1 MSELSKNL
9 KKIRKEKNLSQQT
22 LAERMGTTKQVIS
35 RYERGERDPK
45 TETLFKLADALQVSI
60 WELIGWDYQP
70 ENGVFLSDEW
80 EKWKKQKS
88 IIEQFN
94 LQDDLILLHS
104 KSVPILGDIACGVP
118 ITAEQNIE
126 GYANLPD
133 SVRADFALRCK
144 GDSMEPTF
152 LDGDLVLIRQEG
164 DVSDGRIAAVLLDSE
179 TDTEATLKRVHHVP
193 GGLILIPDNQKKYGP
208 RTFQGSEAAKIR
220 ILGVAVGYVRMI

>member
-1 MSELSKNL
+1 MNKMREIRRSKKLTMKELGNLVGVSESTISLYETGKHEPD
-9 KKIRKEKNLSQQT
+9 IIT
-22 LAERMGTTKQVIS
+22 MERI
-35 RYERGERDPK
+35 
-45 TETLFKLADALQVSI
+45 ADALSVSVD
-60 WELIGWDYQP
+60 ELLGRDTL
-70 ENGVFLSDEW
+70 GVLG
-80 EKWKKQKS
+80 
-88 IIEQFN
+88 
-94 LQDDLILLHS
+94 ILPVTPRA
-104 KSVPILGDIACGVP
+104 VPILGDIACGTP

-126 GYANLPD
+126 GYADLPEG
-133 SVRADFALRCK
+133 VRADFALRCK

-208 RTFQGSEAAKIR
+208 RTFQGSEAAKIK

>member
-1 MSELSKNL
+1 MNKMREIRRSKKLTMKELGNLVGVSESTISLYETGKHEPD
-9 KKIRKEKNLSQQT
+9 IIT
-22 LAERMGTTKQVIS
+22 MGRI
-35 RYERGERDPK
+35 
-45 TETLFKLADALQVSI
+45 ADALSVSVD
-60 WELIGWDYQP
+60 ELLGRDTL
-70 ENGVFLSDEW
+70 GVLG
-80 EKWKKQKS
+80 
-88 IIEQFN
+88 
-94 LQDDLILLHS
+94 ILPVTPRA
-104 KSVPILGDIACGVP
+104 VPILGDIACGTP

-126 GYANLPD
+126 GYADLPEG
-133 SVRADFALRCK
+133 VWADFALRCK

>member
-1 MSELSKNL
+1 MKL
-9 KKIRKEKNLSQQT
+9 KEIRESRGISQRQAAIALNLSPT
-22 LAERMGTTKQVIS
+22 VYN
-35 RYERGERDPK
+35 RYENGLREPSNVIMLAMADYFGVSVDELLGRD
-45 TETLFKLADALQVSI
+45 TL
-60 WELIGWDYQP
+60 
-70 ENGVFLSDEW
+70 GVHG
-80 EKWKKQKS
+80 
-88 IIEQFN
+88 
-94 LQDDLILLHS
+94 ILPVTPRA
-104 KSVPILGDIACGVP
+104 VPILGDIACGVP

-126 GYANLPD
+126 GYADLPEG
-133 SVRADFALRCK
+133 VRADFALRCK

-164 DVSDGRIAAVLLDSE
+164 DVSDGRIAAVLLDAE

>member
-1 MSELSKNL
+1 MNKMREIRRSKKLTMKELGNLVGVSESTISLYETGKHEPD
-9 KKIRKEKNLSQQT
+9 IIT
-22 LAERMGTTKQVIS
+22 MGRI
-35 RYERGERDPK
+35 
-45 TETLFKLADALQVSI
+45 ADALSVSVD
-60 WELIGWDYQP
+60 ELLGRDTL
-70 ENGVFLSDEW
+70 GVLG
-80 EKWKKQKS
+80 
-88 IIEQFN
+88 
-94 LQDDLILLHS
+94 ILPVTPRA
-104 KSVPILGDIACGVP
+104 VPILGDIACGTP

-126 GYANLPD
+126 GYADLPEG
-133 SVRADFALRCK
+133 VRADFALRCK

>member
-1 MSELSKNL
+1 MTIGERIKQEMKSRGISQNKLAKAAQ
-9 KKIRKEKNLSQQT
+9 LSQS
-22 LAERMGTTKQVIS
+22 G
-35 RYERGERDPK
+35 
-45 TETLFKLADALQVSI
+45 
-60 WELIGWDYQP
+60 
-70 ENGVFLSDEW
+70 LS
-80 EKWKKQKS
+80 S
-88 IIEQFN
+88 IISGAVSPKEN
-94 LQDDLILLHS
+94 TLQAIAAALEMPVSVLVGGGNDSFIPGILPVTPRA
-104 KSVPILGDIACGVP
+104 VPILGDIACGTP

-126 GYANLPD
+126 GYADLPEG
-133 SVRADFALRCK
+133 VRADFALRCK

-164 DVSDGRIAAVLLDSE
+164 DVSDGRIAAVLLDAE